1 MSENLGR
8 MIALRASLAAAA
20 ASAAL
25 LLPAT
30 ALPAGQPTAVSNL
43 PVAVTGRHKQDG
55 KSQPKSPQPAKTNA
69 RDAKN
74 SEKK

>member
-1 MSENLGR
+1 MPGNSCKT
-8 MIALRASLAAAA
+8 IALPAPLAAAA

-43 PVAVTGRHKQDG
+43 PVAVTGRHKSSKPKAKPEAQ
-55 KSQPKSPQPAKTNA
+55 KSGQTPGGGEPK
-69 RDAKN
+69 R
-74 SEKK
+74 

>member
-1 MSENLGR
+1 MSENPGKTT
-8 MIALRASLAAAA
+8 AFHASLAGAA

-43 PVAVTGRHKQDG
+43 PVAVTGRHKQHG
-55 KSQPKSPQPAKTNA
+55 KPRSKSPQPADT
-69 RDAKN
+69 DAGGKN
-74 SEKK
+74 NEKK

>member
-8 MIALRASLAAAA
+8 TTALRASLAAAA
-20 ASAAL
+20 ASVAL

-43 PVAVTGRHKQDG
+43 PVAVTGRHKQHGKSKPNSPAQPEAGAGDG
-55 KSQPKSPQPAKTNA
+55 KNG
-69 RDAKN
+69 D
-74 SEKK
+74 KK